1 METRIAWLKD
11 HQSCRYFRSGIWTFW
26 TTYQIRTNLPHFCVH
41 SQWTIKIDVK
51 IATVTRSNDF
61 LQQCKINKFTMH
73 LPVSPNWALDCH
85 IYFHVKFPFPLHIL
99 LQSYFTLYGFFLLI
113 LLADTNL
120 IYFIK
125 ISKSI
130 FI

>member
-1 METRIAWLKD
+1 MAWLKD
-11 HQSCRYFRSGIWTFW
+11 HQSCRCFGPPIKYAPIYHVG
-26 TTYQIRTNLPHFCVH
+26 
-41 SQWTIKIDVK
+41 SQRTIKIDVK

-73 LPVSPNWALDCH
+73 LPNSPNWALDCH
-85 IYFHVKFPFPLHIL
+85 IYFHVKCPFHLHIIL
-99 LQSYFTLYGFFLLI
+99 KSYLALYGFFLLI
-113 LLADTNL
+113 LLAYINL

-125 ISKSI
+125 KIKSI